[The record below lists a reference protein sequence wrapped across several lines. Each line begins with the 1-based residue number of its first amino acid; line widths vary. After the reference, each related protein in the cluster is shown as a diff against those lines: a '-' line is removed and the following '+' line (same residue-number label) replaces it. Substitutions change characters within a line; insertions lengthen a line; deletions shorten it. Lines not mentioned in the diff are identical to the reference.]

1 VEESQI
7 DRQTRLHEP
16 MTEFTFETDAQL
28 YNLAHLVDDRSHCY
42 HRFDVDPAYDDG
54 VVAPDTG
61 RRDAPPDFGARRR
74 AVVEFYGHRCG
85 RCAVRV
91 GTGSDDD
98 AEVAYLYSVA
108 GEAEDSWALRH
119 LVAVCEPCYDL
130 LSTDCTDRIG
140 GFGDAYRRAPQFPA
154 WTGDPRVA
162 VERLPLT
169 GREVWFRERLSE
181 RVDVEPP
188 EETSIN
194 TDAAREACLARSTP
208 AALAVALNEALVADE
223 RGPLSTANRRLSDRW
238 DTLSERDRSEYER
251 RAVDAETVV
260 GGGFEPCIDLQ
271 RA

>member
-1 VEESQI
+1 
-7 DRQTRLHEP
+7 
-16 MTEFTFETDAQL
+16 MTEFTFETDAQHAPF
-28 YNLAHLVDDRSHCY
+28 NLAYLVDDRSHCY

-54 VVAPDTG
+54 VVTPDTG

-74 AVVEFYGHRCG
+74 AVVEFYGGRCG
-85 RCAVRV
+85 RCATRV
-91 GTGSDDD
+91 DTGN
-98 AEVAYLYSVA
+98 AGHGEVAYLFSVA
-108 GEAEDSWALRH
+108 AEDEDRWALRE

-169 GREVWFRERLSE
+169 GREVWFSDRLRER
-181 RVDVEPP
+181 VTVEQP
-188 EETSIN
+188 TGGSV
-194 TDAAREACLARSTP
+194 TADAAADACLARSTP
-208 AALAVALNEALVADE
+208 AAVAVALNEALVADE
-223 RGPLSTANRRLSDRW
+223 RGPLSTARRRLSDQW
-238 DTLSERDRSEYER
+238 ESLPEEEREEYER
-251 RAVDAETVV
+251 RAVDGETVV

>member
-1 VEESQI
+1 
-7 DRQTRLHEP
+7 
-16 MTEFTFETDAQL
+16 MTEFTFETDAQHAP
-28 YNLAHLVDDRSHCY
+28 YNLAYLVDDRSYCY

-54 VVAPDTG
+54 VVDPDTG

-74 AVVEFYGHRCG
+74 AVVEFYGRRCG
-85 RCAVRV
+85 RCAARV
-91 GTGSDDD
+91 DTGSADDG
-98 AEVAYLYSVA
+98 EVAYLFSVA
-108 GEAEDSWALRH
+108 DDAEDSWALWH

-162 VERLPLT
+162 VERLPLS
-169 GREVWFRERLSE
+169 GREVWFRDRLSE
-181 RVDVEPP
+181 RIDVDGSPGESV
-188 EETSIN
+188 N
-194 TDAAREACLARSTP
+194 ADAAREACLARTTP
-208 AALAVALNEALVADE
+208 AAVAVALNEALVADE

-238 DTLSERDRSEYER
+238 VALSERERAEYER